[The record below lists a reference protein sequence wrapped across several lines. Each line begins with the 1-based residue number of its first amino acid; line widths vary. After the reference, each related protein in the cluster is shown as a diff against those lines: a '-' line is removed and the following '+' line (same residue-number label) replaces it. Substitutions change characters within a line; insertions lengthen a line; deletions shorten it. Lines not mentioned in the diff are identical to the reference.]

1 MKRSIVL
8 ITMLFITLFATAC
21 DASTANIPNAVLA
34 KDYKDG
40 KAVEPGTATFGPSD
54 TIHAVVSVANA
65 PDNTKIKAV
74 WTVVDAGDGQIK
86 DQKAAEKEF
95 LSKDIGSTVDFT
107 FVPDKPLPTGKY
119 KADIYLDDK
128 LDKTLNF
135 EIK

>member
-8 ITMLFITLFATAC
+8 VTMLFITLFATAC
-21 DASTANIPNAVLA
+21 SASTANIPNAVLA

-40 KAVEPGTATFGPSD
+40 KAVDPGTTTFAPTD
-54 TIHAVVSVANA
+54 TVHAVVSVANA
-65 PDNTKIKAV
+65 PDDTKIKAV

-95 LSKDIGSTVDFT
+95 LSKDTGSTIDFT
-107 FVPDKPLPTGKY
+107 FVPDKPLPAGKY